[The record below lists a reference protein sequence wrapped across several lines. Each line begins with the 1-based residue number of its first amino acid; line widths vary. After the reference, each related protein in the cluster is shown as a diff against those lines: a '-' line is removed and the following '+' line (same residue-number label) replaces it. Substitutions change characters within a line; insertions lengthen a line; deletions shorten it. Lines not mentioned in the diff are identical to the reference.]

1 MVKLKRGDR
10 APDFT
15 LITLEGQPVALSDY
29 RGRPVLLVFLR
40 HLG

>member
-1 MVKLKRGDR
+1 MVKLKRGDC

-15 LITLEGQPVALSDY
+15 LTTLDGQAVSLSDY
-29 RGRPVLLVFLR
+29 RGQPVLLVFLR